1 MAGGRFLPPM
11 LDLLEARLL
20 SAALAVGAVLGIFLL
35 RALGPAVVRGHR
47 EVRTSVPMAR
57 ALEIAWLA
65 AVNLPIVSV
74 FAGAGWPEL
83 LYAPP
88 LHVSLPGDTAVQV
101 LGFALFGGGGILSLQ
116 AFRHLG
122 KHMVV
127 QIAVS
132 RDHRLVTSGPYATIR
147 HPVYTAAMLMS
158 LGAGLLFLNLALLV
172 DVLVVAGLARY
183 RANLEERL
191 LSSPQGFGL
200 QYRAYVARTGRF
212 LPRLR

>member
-1 MAGGRFLPPM
+1 M
-11 LDLLEARLL
+11 LDLLEVRLL
-20 SAALAVGAVLGIFLL
+20 SALLAVGAVLGIFLL
-35 RALGPAVVRGHR
+35 RQMGPPVVRGHR
-47 EVRTSVPMAR
+47 DVRASLPMRR
-57 ALEIAWLA
+57 ALEIVWLA
-65 AVNLPIVSV
+65 AVNLPILAV

-101 LGFALFGGGGILSLQ
+101 VGFAVFGIGGVLSLQ

-122 KHMVV
+122 KYMVV

-132 RDHRLVTSGPYATIR
+132 VDHRLVTSGPYARIR
-147 HPVYTAAMLMS
+147 HPVYTGAMLAS
-158 LGAGLLFLNLALLV
+158 LGAGLLFLNLAFLV
-172 DVLVVAGLARY
+172 DFLLVAGLAGY